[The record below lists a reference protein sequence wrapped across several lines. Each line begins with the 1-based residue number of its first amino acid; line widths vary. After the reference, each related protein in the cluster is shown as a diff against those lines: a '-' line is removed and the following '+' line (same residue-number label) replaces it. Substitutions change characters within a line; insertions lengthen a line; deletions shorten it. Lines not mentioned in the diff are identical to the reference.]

1 MTAPA
6 QALERI
12 AAARLIAIVRT
23 GDLDEALRVTESLHG
38 AGVGIVEYSLAGD
51 AALAAIRACRERFG
65 DAVLLGAG
73 TVLTGQ
79 QAAVA
84 VDAGAD
90 FLIAPNVDEEVMES
104 ASGLGVLHIPGA
116 LTPTEIALASRL
128 GAAGGEAVP
137 GRAAGSGLRARP
149 ARAASRPAA
158 DRHRGRL
165 GRQRRRVP
173 GGRMHRGGGR
183 RRAGGWRSGRGA
195 APGGRHLTFDG
206 DPRTMQRN
214 PMWLV
219 EVSTACGIR
228 AAGR

>member
-23 GDLDEALRVTESLHG
+23 GDLDDALRVTESLVG
-38 AGVGIVEYSLAGD
+38 TGIGIVEYSLAGD

-65 DAVLLGAG
+65 DAMLLGAG

-84 VDAGAD
+84 VDAGAE

-116 LTPTEIALASRL
+116 LTPTEIAFATRLGAPAVKLFPAARL
-128 GAAGGEAVP
+128 GAAYVRDLRGPLPGLRLIATGGVSAANAGEFLEAGCIAV
-137 GRAAGSGLRARP
+137 AAGGALASGDSDA
-149 ARAASRPAA
+149 ARALVAVTSP
-158 DRHRGRL
+158 
-165 GRQRRRVP
+165 
-173 GGRMHRGGGR
+173 
-183 RRAGGWRSGRGA
+183 
-195 APGGRHLTFDG
+195 FDG
-206 DPRTMQRN
+206 
-214 PMWLV
+214 
-219 EVSTACGIR
+219 
-228 AAGR
+228 

>member
-1 MTAPA
+1 MTAPD

-23 GDLDEALRVTESLHG
+23 GDLDEALRVTDALHG
-38 AGVGIVEYSLAGD
+38 AGVEIVEYSLAGD

-90 FLIAPNVDEEVMES
+90 FLIAPNVDEEVLES

-116 LTPTEIALASRL
+116 LTPTEIVLATRLGAPAVKLFPAARL
-128 GAAGGEAVP
+128 GAAYVRDLRGPLPDLRLIATGGVSAGNAAEFL
-137 GRAAGSGLRARP
+137 AAGCIAVAAGGALATGDP
-149 ARAASRPAA
+149 DAARA
-158 DRHRGRL
+158 
-165 GRQRRRVP
+165 
-173 GGRMHRGGGR
+173 
-183 RRAGGWRSGRGA
+183 
-195 APGGRHLTFDG
+195 
-206 DPRTMQRN
+206 
-214 PMWLV
+214 LV
-219 EVSTACGIR
+219 DVTSLP
-228 AAGR
+228 

>member
-1 MTAPA
+1 VTAPA

-23 GDLDEALRVTESLHG
+23 GDLAEALRVTEALHG
-38 AGVGIVEYSLAGD
+38 AGVEIVEYSLAGD

-90 FLIAPNVDEEVMES
+90 FLIAPNVDEEVLES

-116 LTPTEIALASRL
+116 LTPTEIVLAIRLGAPAVKLFPAARL
-128 GAAGGEAVP
+128 GAAYVRDLRGPLPDLRLIATGGVSAGNAAEFLEAGCIAV
-137 GRAAGSGLRARP
+137 AAGGALATGDP
-149 ARAASRPAA
+149 DAARA
-158 DRHRGRL
+158 
-165 GRQRRRVP
+165 
-173 GGRMHRGGGR
+173 
-183 RRAGGWRSGRGA
+183 
-195 APGGRHLTFDG
+195 
-206 DPRTMQRN
+206 
-214 PMWLV
+214 LV
-219 EVSTACGIR
+219 DVTSLP
-228 AAGR
+228 

>member
-23 GDLDEALRVTESLHG
+23 GDLAEALRVTEALHG
-38 AGVGIVEYSLAGD
+38 AGVEIVEYSLAGD

-90 FLIAPNVDEEVMES
+90 FLIAPNVDAEVLES

-116 LTPTEIALASRL
+116 LTPTEIVLATRLGAPAVKLFPAARL
-128 GAAGGEAVP
+128 GAAYVRDLRGPLPDLRLIATGGVFAGNAAEFLEAGCIAV
-137 GRAAGSGLRARP
+137 AAGGALATGDP
-149 ARAASRPAA
+149 DAARA
-158 DRHRGRL
+158 
-165 GRQRRRVP
+165 
-173 GGRMHRGGGR
+173 
-183 RRAGGWRSGRGA
+183 
-195 APGGRHLTFDG
+195 
-206 DPRTMQRN
+206 
-214 PMWLV
+214 LV
-219 EVSTACGIR
+219 DVTSLP
-228 AAGR
+228 